1 MLYFSG
7 LTKMQIPFTLHT
19 KILSSQIL
27 QAVYHDLCTTVQSF
41 LSVVLLDYVQ

>member
-7 LTKMQIPFTLHT
+7 LTKMQIHFTLHT
-19 KILSSQIL
+19 KLLSPQIL
-27 QAVYHDLCTTVQSF
+27 QAVYYNLCTAVRSF